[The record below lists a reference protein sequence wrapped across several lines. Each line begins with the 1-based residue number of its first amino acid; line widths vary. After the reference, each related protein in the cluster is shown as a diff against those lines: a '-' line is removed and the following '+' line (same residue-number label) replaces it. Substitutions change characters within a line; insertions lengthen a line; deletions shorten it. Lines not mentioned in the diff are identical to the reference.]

1 MRSTEALSLCTEA
14 LAPRLLNGCRS
25 GFCEILMLQTR
36 NMNVSS
42 TYDGRRREK
51 AAFSL
56 IEALVAVALVG
67 VMFVSMYAGISNG
80 YAFARVTRENLRA
93 TQILQEKMETVRLYT
108 WDQLNTAGFVPTNFF
123 EGFYVGSGTNDG
135 GLTYTG
141 RVSIA
146 SAPLTEG
153 YGTNMKM
160 VTINLSWKS
169 GRVVR
174 NRQMQ
179 TLTAK
184 HGLQSYI
191 Y

>member
-1 MRSTEALSLCTEA
+1 MYGGVGLSA
-14 LAPRLLNGCRS
+14 AQWMVFG
-25 GFCEILMLQTR
+25 ILRNPGAKDTKR

-42 TYDGRRREK
+42 TYDSRRPRN

-67 VMFVSMYAGISNG
+67 VVFVSMYAGISNG
-80 YAFARVTRENLRA
+80 FAFTKVTRENLRA

-108 WDQLNTAGFVPTNFF
+108 WDQLNTPGFVPTNFV
-123 EGFYVGSGTNDG
+123 ENFYTSGTNSTG
-135 GLTYTG
+135 MTYTG
-141 RVSIA
+141 RVTIA

-160 VTINLSWKS
+160 VTISLSWKS
-169 GRVVR
+169 GRVTR

-184 HGLQSYI
+184 YGLQSYI

>member
-1 MRSTEALSLCTEA
+1 
-14 LAPRLLNGCRS
+14 
-25 GFCEILMLQTR
+25 
-36 NMNVSS
+36 MNVSS
-42 TYDGRRREK
+42 TYNDRRLRS

-56 IEALVAVALVG
+56 IEAMVAVALVG
-67 VMFVSMYAGISNG
+67 VVFVSLYTGISNG
-80 YAFARVTRENLRA
+80 FAFAKVTRENLRA

-108 WDQLNTAGFVPTNFF
+108 WDQLNTPGFVPTNFF
-123 EGFYVGSGTNDG
+123 ESFYTSGTNG
-135 GLTYTG
+135 VGMTYTG

-146 SAPLTEG
+146 SAPMSETYSNDL
-153 YGTNMKM
+153 KM

-179 TLTAK
+179 TFTAK

>member
-1 MRSTEALSLCTEA
+1 MIEVTVGMGILGTVVGAVL
-14 LAPRLLNGCRS
+14 S
-25 GFCEILMLQTR
+25 GFT
-36 NMNVSS
+36 
-42 TYDGRRREK
+42 
-51 AAFSL
+51 
-56 IEALVAVALVG
+56 
-67 VMFVSMYAGISNG
+67 AGIFTMKM
-80 YAFARVTRENLRA
+80 ARENLRA